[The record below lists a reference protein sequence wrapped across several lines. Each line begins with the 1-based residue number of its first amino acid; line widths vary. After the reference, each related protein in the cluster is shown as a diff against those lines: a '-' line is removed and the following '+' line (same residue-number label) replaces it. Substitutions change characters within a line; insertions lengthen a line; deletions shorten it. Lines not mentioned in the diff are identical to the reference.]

1 MSLRADFDALD
12 EKYTASIYASGVIL
26 VVGMVLSV
34 MALSVWLN
42 HDPTYLLEP
51 EIPGYDAVPSGA
63 AVLAAKANLS
73 GIFESMGGSAS
84 ELPGYWP
91 SFRGPDMDN
100 IVKDAPALASTWSDA
115 GPEILW
121 SVDIGNGYA
130 APSVLNGIVYLMDYN
145 EEERKD
151 LLRAFSLADGS
162 EIWRRSYKV
171 MVKRNHGM
179 SRTIPAV
186 TEDYIVTMGPK
197 CHVVCLDTATGDFRW
212 GLDLQSDYG
221 TDEPLWYAAQCP
233 FIEDNKVLLAPC
245 GDEVLMMAVD
255 CDTGEIVWETPNPR
269 GWKMSHSSIMPMT
282 VLGKRMYVYAALGG
296 IVGVSA
302 EPDDVGRVLWEIPWV
317 AKVVAPSPV
326 PVGED
331 KILITAGYGTGN
343 MMIQLKEEGDTY
355 GVEVLFSHA
364 PGDGLSCEQQTP
376 IITDGLMYGIIPKDG
391 GSLKGQFVA
400 YNPDGTLKWSSG
412 SDNRFGLGPFLK
424 ADNKF
429 YILDDHG
436 VLTMLEASTEE
447 YIQLGQAQVLEGH
460 DPWGPIA
467 LAGSRMLLRDMDNL
481 ICVELGADNS

>member
-1 MSLRADFDALD
+1 MDIRAEFDAFD
-12 EKYTASIYASGVIL
+12 DKPRASFVAATAVL
-26 VVGMVLSV
+26 VVGVIVSIF
-34 MALSVWLN
+34 ALFIWLN
-42 HDPTYLLEP
+42 HDPTRLLEA
-51 EIPGYDAVPSGA
+51 ERPGYDGVPSGA
-63 AVLAAKANLS
+63 AALAPKVNLA
-73 GIFESMGGSAS
+73 GVFESIGGQPAD
-84 ELPGYWP
+84 LPGYWP
-91 SFRGPDMDN
+91 SFRGPTVDN
-100 IVKDAPALASTWSDA
+100 ISQDAPSLANAWPA
-115 GPEILW
+115 EGPKILW

-130 APSVLNGIVYLMDYN
+130 APAVMDGVVYLMDYN

-186 TEDYIVTMGPK
+186 TEEYVLTLGPK
-197 CHVVCLDTATGDFRW
+197 CHVVCLDRVTGDFRW
-212 GLDLQSDYG
+212 GIDLQTEYG
-221 TDEPLWYAAQCP
+221 TVEPLWYAAQCP
-233 FIEDNKVLLAPC
+233 RIDDGNVILAPC
-245 GDEVLMMAVD
+245 GEEVLMMAVN
-255 CDTGEIVWETPNPR
+255 CESGEVQWTTPNPH
-269 GWKMSHSSIMPMT
+269 GWDMSHASIIPMT
-282 VLGKRMYVYAALGG
+282 LLGKKMYVYAALGG

-302 EPDDVGRVLWEIPWV
+302 EAEDIGAILWEIPWV

-331 KILITAGYGTGN
+331 QILITAGYGTGN
-343 MMIQLKEEGDTY
+343 MMLRLSEDNGTFTPT
-355 GVEVLFSHA
+355 VEYSYA
-364 PGDGLSCEQQTP
+364 PGEGLSCEQQTP
-376 IITDGLMYGIIPKDG
+376 IYSDGLLYGIMPKDA

-412 SDNRFGLGPFLK
+412 NDSRFGFGPFLK

-436 VLTMLEASTEE
+436 VLTMLESSTEG
-447 YIQLGQAQVLEGH
+447 YTQLGQAQVLHGH

-481 ICVELGADNS
+481 ICVEVGADAS